1 MFVQVLV
8 EALGGGYTDLTRAR
22 EVKEKYIYIYI
33 FIYYLVI
40 RHVALEGYK
49 YIRRSGNIVCVFM
62 CKVDIDSWPSY
73 YFNGSY
79 YIYIYI
85 YIYIYRHTQRGS
97 SYSICSICIRDNNR
111 ISKPRDCK

>member
-1 MFVQVLV
+1 MMV
-8 EALGGGYTDLTRAR
+8 
-22 EVKEKYIYIYI
+22 
-33 FIYYLVI
+33 LVI
-40 RHVALEGYK
+40 RDVALEGYK

-85 YIYIYRHTQRGS
+85 YIWKASGMEIGLIPELSWFRTKGLAS
-97 SYSICSICIRDNNR
+97 W
-111 ISKPRDCK
+111 